1 MLGEVLRLYY
11 QELFPG
17 ELEHFS
23 VEMQDMLMRG
33 SMAERDRITVDR
45 IVQEGDIQPE
55 KAAVTMDLIIALHQ
69 NFLYEAYLRQGALDP
84 EAHEAKF
91 NELLEYLLS
100 AGR

>member
-1 MLGEVLRLYY
+1 MLGEVLRLYC
-11 QELFPG
+11 QELFTG

-23 VEMQDMLMRG
+23 VEMQDM
-33 SMAERDRITVDR
+33 
-45 IVQEGDIQPE
+45 QEEDIQPE